1 MRRSGFEVTRVNSND
16 IYETQ
21 KTEADDRVSFKLR
34 RPRPYLR
41 DATRQN
47 LAWLKK
53 TFRGSYAYNKLNF
66 FQRAFSNPVKIAVGG
81 LLSLLLFGA
90 AGEFNLAV

>member
-21 KTEADDRVSFKLR
+21 KTEADERVSFKLR
-34 RPRPYLR
+34 RPRPYFR

-53 TFRGSYAYNKLNF
+53 TFR
-66 FQRAFSNPVKIAVGG
+66 
-81 LLSLLLFGA
+81 
-90 AGEFNLAV
+90 